1 MFAKIEIRLQKSG
14 SEKVQ
19 KKLKNEGT
27 IVQDSNPSCQ
37 SCGKPVYAMERIKA
51 EKLSWHKDC
60 FRCKECNKPLR

>member
-1 MFAKIEIRLQKSG
+1 MRILQKSS

-19 KKLKNEGT
+19 KKLKTDE
-27 IVQDSNPSCQ
+27 VSALQSNPNCQ

-51 EKLSWHKDC
+51 EKLNWHKDC